1 MSNLI
6 TFMQHPTGV
15 LTSVIRQEKEIE
27 GTHIKQEE
35 RKPSLF
41 DITINVEKSQR
52 IYKRKLLEPVN
63 YFNKVTGYK
72 INIQKSITFL
82 HTSKEQ
88 L

>member
-1 MSNLI
+1 MGQLFSPKLRDEASMSNLI

-41 DITINVEKSQR
+41 DITINVEK
-52 IYKRKLLEPVN
+52 
-63 YFNKVTGYK
+63 
-72 INIQKSITFL
+72 ITKNL
-82 HTSKEQ
+82 
-88 L
+88 